1 MLTEEQRRWV
11 YTQQVLQSVRLL
23 TRLKVPP
30 AVAGFDLHPN
40 NVRRFCFRLCV
51 TRKVKLGLGLG
62 LDLGIR
68 LGLGLGLA
76 LTLTLTLRDAQGHAA
91 RRGPQDDG
99 RGLLRRHLRRLHH
112 DHHREQHPPNLP

>member
-62 LDLGIR
+62 LGLGIR

-76 LTLTLTLRDAQGHAA
+76 LTLPLSLRPTQGPAA
-91 RRGPQDDG
+91 RRGSQDDG
-99 RGLLRRHLRRLHH
+99 RGLLRRHLRRLYHG
-112 DHHREQHPPNLP
+112 